1 MRRALQRGEPTPLNI
16 WSLSN
21 SISNVLEPLQ
31 TGESLKAPFDVEQES
46 KKKDIQS
53 AEENVLSQ
61 VDKSTVLED
70 GEGEESQ
77 DAGDDSPP
85 SSFDKTDLDIRK
97 AERLTARLEMQELLR
112 QGIKKERE
120 NFPVKKRER
129 KEIKKKRGWGESS
142 Q

>member
-1 MRRALQRGEPTPLNI
+1 MFWSHCRREK
-16 WSLSN
+16 
-21 SISNVLEPLQ
+21 
-31 TGESLKAPFDVEQES
+31 ESLKAPSDVEQES

-129 KEIKKKRGWGESS
+129 KEIKKKRKSS